1 MCITD
6 EESPNLGMYSYV
18 DHDGNPIT
26 DLTFTM
32 ARDFSKDSSYA
43 RAAVDGLWGII
54 DGEGNWLIEPKFQSF
69 ADTWVV
75 D

>member
-1 MCITD
+1 MGT
-6 EESPNLGMYSYV
+6 SSRN
-18 DHDGNPIT
+18 
-26 DLTFTM
+26 LTFSL

-54 DGEGNWLIEPKFQSF
+54 DGEGNWLIEPEFQSF
-69 ADTWVV
+69 ADNWVV